1 MVRVTRNDAATSE
14 AEPNSEVLLGA
25 LRRSLASSLVAL
37 LILAPA
43 AAGAQTLAE
52 VAKAEEARRKTVD
65 KPAKVYTNSDLRSD
79 VAVPASP
86 PAAPAPDASDAPAPT
101 GGFAAAGVVS
111 AASGASPAKSQAP
124 AAAPAQRDETYWKG
138 RINAARDAVNRSRMF
153 LDALQS
159 RINAL
164 TTQVISRDD
173 PYQQASLEQE
183 RVKNLAELERVKKE
197 IDDQTKA
204 IAAIEDEARRAG
216 VPPGWLR

>member
-1 MVRVTRNDAATSE
+1 MVRVVRI
-14 AEPNSEVLLGA
+14 
-25 LRRSLASSLVAL
+25 LAAL

-43 AAGAQTLAE
+43 VAGAQTLAD

-65 KPAKVYTNSDLRSD
+65 KPSKVYTNGDLRSD
-79 VAVPASP
+79 FTQASP
-86 PAAPAPDASDAPAPT
+86 PAAPGASAAPAP
-101 GGFAAAGVVS
+101 GGSAAAPGDAS
-111 AASGASPAKSQAP
+111 AAGAVSTAKPQAP
-124 AAAPAQRDETYWKG
+124 AAAPAQRDETYWRG
-138 RINAARDAVNRSRMF
+138 RINTARDAVNRSRMF

-164 TTQVISRDD
+164 TTQVINRDD

-183 RVKNLAELERVKKE
+183 RAKNLAELERVKKE

>member
-1 MVRVTRNDAATSE
+1 MVRVIRI
-14 AEPNSEVLLGA
+14 
-25 LRRSLASSLVAL
+25 LAAL
-37 LILAPA
+37 LMLAPA
-43 AAGAQTLAE
+43 VAGAQTLAE

-79 VAVPASP
+79 FAVPASP

-101 GGFAAAGVVS
+101 GGSAAAGVVS
-111 AASGASPAKSQAP
+111 AASGASPAQSRAP

-183 RVKNLAELERVKKE
+183 RGKNLAELERVKKE